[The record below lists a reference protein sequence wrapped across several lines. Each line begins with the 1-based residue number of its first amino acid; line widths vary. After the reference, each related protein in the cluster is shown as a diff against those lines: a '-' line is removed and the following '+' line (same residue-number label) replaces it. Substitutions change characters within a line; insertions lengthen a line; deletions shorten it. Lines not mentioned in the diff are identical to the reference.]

1 MPFPTP
7 HPLPGWRRKEE
18 GKWREEGRLGNF
30 LCLPHVTQQR
40 QLSHS
45 KDDITWQHYWP
56 SDSNKKK
63 SISITWQLTM
73 TSKCAWRLSLNLS
86 LSPANWDCT
95 CTTAGQAKAGREGG
109 QCAER
114 WRDHGCVRVG
124 GGSYGSPRQVCRPGR
139 PWRKNNRKNCQSDLS
154 LKGQRRHQTSEVG
167 AGCLTHNTLGLN
179 PSLGPAEAGGLTL
192 GGERIRRD
200 LEDLQTQAE
209 GLCGRGVGWRWGMA
223 SPGTEQSQRRRTSPP
238 VLAQGPNQKGDN
250 CFMAVLMHWADTKLG
265 RLSAEPLLKRAPHTS
280 LDKVRWLRAQMAS
293 VRCQELSSQKEA
305 LAAMCAAFPLELQP
319 VVHFA
324 CPDYAG
330 WFPTEPAR
338 KGTTFFLV
346 AKRWYCN
353 L

>member
-1 MPFPTP
+1 
-7 HPLPGWRRKEE
+7 
-18 GKWREEGRLGNF
+18 
-30 LCLPHVTQQR
+30 
-40 QLSHS
+40 
-45 KDDITWQHYWP
+45 
-56 SDSNKKK
+56 
-63 SISITWQLTM
+63 M

-179 PSLGPAEAGGLTL
+179 PSLGPAEAGGLML
-192 GGERIRRD
+192 GGGRIRRD

-209 GLCGRGVGWRWGMA
+209 GLCGHGEGWKWGVA

-238 VLAQGPNQKGDN
+238 ALAQGPNQKGDN

-265 RLSAEPLLKRAPHTS
+265 RLSAEPLLKQAPHTS

-293 VRCQELSSQKEA
+293 VRCQEPSSQKEA
-305 LAAMCAAFPLELQP
+305 LAAMCCLPAWAAASCAFCMPRLCRLIPYWACEEGSNLFP
-319 VVHFA
+319 
-324 CPDYAG
+324 G
-330 WFPTEPAR
+330 S
-338 KGTTFFLV
+338 
-346 AKRWYCN
+346 
-353 L
+353 